1 MAILKINN
9 LIIQK
14 NNLKLKRIKISQLEY
29 IFIGNFHNILLDN
42 NLYSLSN
49 LKSLLEKYSIETI
62 ITNSIE
68 IFF

>member
-49 LKSLLEKYSIETI
+49 LKKLA
-62 ITNSIE
+62 
-68 IFF
+68 